1 MPDDLSSRLDL
12 PLLAAGQ
19 LQKHITVNEALT
31 RLDALVQASV
41 RSRTAGPPASP
52 VEGDLYIA
60 AAGWSVPPGTLVR
73 FDVPDWR
80 PLEAPEGLRVW
91 VQDEGRLW
99 LREDGGWVELGRRL
113 GEVQALSR
121 FGLDATA
128 DAANPFLARL
138 NSALW
143 TARAPGEGG
152 TGDLRLVFNKS
163 APERVL
169 SLLFQSAW
177 GGRAELGLIGDEAFS
192 LKISADGGDWREA
205 LRVVPESGRV
215 LAPAGAGRAE
225 RWLVSADG
233 SWTPPAWARML
244 QVEAVG
250 GGGGGARGCRGRSR
264 RGTRRTTGALA
275 GDRRAGRA
283 APDHSRC
290 RWRGRGS
297 RGRHHSRR
305 WSRRAPARQRRR
317 GRGRRR
323 ARPGRG
329 SRRRRRRRDRD
340 PRCGGRRCRR
350 DLPGRRWCRRGRTR
364 SCGSHFGRRAD
375 RRRRRGRQPRRG
387 WRGGWS
393 RRRRRRRGGRYSPG
407 GYRRQRRSRSRSH
420 SGGGVSH
427 GPAR

>member
-163 APERVL
+163 APDRVL

-250 GGGGGARGCRGRSR
+250 GGGGGLG
-264 RGTRRTTGALA
+264 GAA
-275 GDRRAGRA
+275 GGLGG
-283 APDHSRC
+283 AP
-290 RWRGRGS
+290 G
-297 RGRHHSRR
+297 
-305 WSRRAPARQRRR
+305 A
-317 GRGRRR
+317 RR
-323 ARPGRG
+323 ARWLEIDALEGPLQIILGA
-329 SRRRRRRRDRD
+329 
-340 PRCGGRRCRR
+340 GGAA
-350 DLPGRRWCRRGRTR
+350 G
-364 SCGSHFGRRAD
+364 A
-375 RRRRRGRQPRRG
+375 
-387 WRGGWS
+387 
-393 RRRRRRRGGRYSPG
+393 PG
-407 GYRRQRRSRSRSH
+407 GDTIVADGLGVRLRASGGVAGAADGPDRAEGPG
-420 SGGGVSH
+420 GGGVGATATRAAAAGGAGATSRGVDGAAGGVPGAAGATSADGLIGGGGGGGSLGEAGGAG
-427 GPAR
+427 GPGGGGGGGGAAGDAAPAGTAGSGGPGRVLILAAG

>member
-163 APERVL
+163 APDRVL

-225 RWLVSADG
+225 RW
-233 SWTPPAWARML
+233 R
-244 QVEAVG
+244 
-250 GGGGGARGCRGRSR
+250 
-264 RGTRRTTGALA
+264 
-275 GDRRAGRA
+275 
-283 APDHSRC
+283 
-290 RWRGRGS
+290 
-297 RGRHHSRR
+297 
-305 WSRRAPARQRRR
+305 
-317 GRGRRR
+317 
-323 ARPGRG
+323 
-329 SRRRRRRRDRD
+329 
-340 PRCGGRRCRR
+340 
-350 DLPGRRWCRRGRTR
+350 
-364 SCGSHFGRRAD
+364 
-375 RRRRRGRQPRRG
+375 
-387 WRGGWS
+387 
-393 RRRRRRRGGRYSPG
+393 
-407 GYRRQRRSRSRSH
+407 
-420 SGGGVSH
+420 
-427 GPAR
+427 